1 MGFGGGSMREIEF
14 RIWSEKDNKYLCYA
28 PLKTLLNTKDR
39 TVKLTQDNI
48 TLEQYTGL
56 KDKNGKK
63 IFEGD
68 IIQFQSIKVWYQ
80 NEIMLK
86 KMQCKTQKEFDDWYK
101 TLKLPKGIV
110 IETVFDA
117 YDIGQNELTNF
128 YQIISNIHEEAQDV

>member
-1 MGFGGGSMREIEF
+1 MREVEF

-68 IIQFQSIKVWYQ
+68 RLRYNYKDRQGEEICEDVVNFNPQSGYYPLNLGCIC
-80 NEIMLK
+80 E
-86 KMQCKTQKEFDDWYK
+86 DS
-101 TLKLPKGIV
+101 
-110 IETVFDA
+110 
-117 YDIGQNELTNF
+117 F
-128 YQIISNIHEEAQDV
+128 YNTYATDFEIISNIHEGKGNEE

>member
-1 MGFGGGSMREIEF
+1 MSREIEF
-14 RIWSEKDNKYLCYA
+14 RARNLEGKLVYGVTN
-28 PLKTLLNTKDR
+28 LNAVGIIK
-39 TVKLTQDNI
+39 NS
-48 TLEQYTGL
+48 LEQYTGL

-128 YQIISNIHEEAQDV
+128 YQIIGNIHEEAQDE